1 MFPARTLV
9 ASPGYPGPTGGLA
22 GGIGVLFPHGIS
34 FLEQQIL
41 VPGCA
46 IAAIVQH
53 GEKRFR
59 MVSVYLPP
67 ARKEDTLSGIA

>member
-9 ASPGYPGPTGGLA
+9 ASPGCLGPTGGLA
-22 GGIGVLFPHGIS
+22 GGVGILLPHGITL
-34 FLEQQIL
+34 LEHQVM

-53 GEKRFR
+53 HEKSFR
-59 MVSVYLPP
+59 VVS
-67 ARKEDTLSGIA
+67 